1 MGRSLVIVESPAK
14 AKTINKYLGRDYTVK
29 ASIGHVMD
37 LPKKTI
43 GIRLPDGPK
52 KKKKGKGK
60 RKSKAEEKPQ
70 KPIFLDD
77 AKIFEPT
84 LEIIYGKGKVIN
96 DLRKSAATADAVYLA
111 GDPDREGEAISAH
124 LRAVLTKPSKYEE
137 AEPSGFGRFGKNGK
151 SGNGKDEKAD
161 AEAEGAKGKG
171 AKGKKG
177 KADKNKDKDEIEVP
191 AIDPKKIFRVTF
203 NEITPKAIR
212 AAFEKPRQ
220 VDTNL
225 ADAQQARR
233 VLDRIVGYKVSPLL
247 WDKVR
252 RGLSAGRVQTV
263 AVRLIVE
270 REQEIRAFVP
280 VEYWSIHAMLDS
292 GQPPIFEAKLH
303 KYKGEDIEVSNQEAA
318 DKIVAAVSKAQW
330 EVASVNQREKKRN
343 PPPPFTTSKL
353 QQAAYNRLRYTAKRT
368 MGIAQRLYEGVEM
381 GEEGS
386 VALITYMRTDS
397 VNVSNDALVQVR
409 DFIPERFGSSYLPEK
424 PNYYKSKK
432 DAQEAHEAVRP
443 TDVSRTPEDVRKY
456 LDDDLFKLYQLI
468 WQRFVASQ
476 MLPAVF
482 DQTTIDISAGDYTF
496 RATGSVQKFDG
507 YLRVYQTPT
516 AVADREDDEK
526 DDDGEGKNLP
536 RVEEG
541 QVLRLDTI
549 RPDQHFTEP
558 PPRYTEATLVKEL
571 EEKGIGRPSTY
582 ASIISTIVERE
593 YVRKDQGRFTPTMLG
608 ERVSA
613 LLVKSF
619 DDVFDVT
626 FTARLEEELDEIE
639 EGKLPWRDAVREF
652 WGKFV
657 VDLAKADD
665 EMISYK
671 AGIPTGKKCEKCGE
685 GELLERISRHGFFL
699 GCSRY
704 PDCDFIQDMAPEL
717 PADAE
722 SKTEYCENCG
732 KEMLMKRGRFGAFLA
747 CSGYPDCK
755 TTRRLV
761 EGTRIA
767 LQPDEPLEEK
777 CALCANHLIKKHGRF
792 GTFIGCSGYP
802 KCKYTRPI
810 TMGIK
815 CPKCSEGEFVKRGS
829 MGKGGRGRPRVFY
842 GCSRYPDC
850 DFTTPYMPMPE
861 PCPKCGAPFIVEK
874 KSKIGVVHTC
884 LKEGCDW
891 EQLAP
896 EPQPAA
902 VPVPVEEP
910 TPVGAK
916 L

>member
-37 LPKKTI
+37 LPKKDI
-43 GIRLPDGPK
+43 GIRLPGEDPSGRKKRKPK
-52 KKKKGKGK
+52 KGS
-60 RKSKAEEKPQ
+60 RKAQIVYTK
-70 KPIFLDD
+70 KPIELDD

-84 LEIIYGKGKVIN
+84 LQIISGKGKVIN
-96 DLRKSAATADAVYLA
+96 ELRRAASTADAVYLA

-124 LRAVLTKPSKYEE
+124 LAMMLSKPEKYVE
-137 AEPSGFGRFGKNGK
+137 AEASGRAKVKKEGEKEPEPAVDKNGK
-151 SGNGKDEKAD
+151 PKKKYKSKWAPEPLQMDIPATD
-161 AEAEGAKGKG
+161 A
-171 AKGKKG
+171 
-177 KADKNKDKDEIEVP
+177 
-191 AIDPKKIFRVTF
+191 KKIFRVTF

-212 AAFEKPRQ
+212 AAFDHPRQ
-220 VDTNL
+220 VDENL
-225 ADAQQARR
+225 VDAQQARR
-233 VLDRIVGYKVSPLL
+233 VLDRIVGYKISPLL

-263 AVRLIVE
+263 ALRLIVE
-270 REQEIRAFVP
+270 REQEIRAFIP
-280 VEYWSIHAMLDS
+280 VEYWSIHAMLDA
-292 GQPPIFEAKLH
+292 GQPPLFEAKLFKH
-303 KYKGEDIEVSNQEAA
+303 KGEDIAVGNQEAA
-318 DKIVAAVSKAQW
+318 DKIVAAVSKAKW
-330 EVASVNQREKKRN
+330 EVTNVTQREKKRN
-343 PPPPFTTSKL
+343 APPPFTTSKL

-368 MGIAQRLYEGVEM
+368 MGIAQRLYEGVEL

-397 VNVSNDALVQVR
+397 VHVSNDALQQVR
-409 DFIPERFGSSYLPEK
+409 ELIPDRFGASYLPEK
-424 PNYYKSKK
+424 PNFYKSKK

-476 MLPAVF
+476 MLPAIF
-482 DQTTIDISAGDYTF
+482 DQTTIDIGAADYTF
-496 RATGSVQKFDG
+496 RSSGSVQKFDG
-507 YLRVYQTPT
+507 YLRVYQTP
-516 AVADREDDEK
+516 AAIADREDDEK
-526 DDDGEGKNLP
+526 DDEGAGNALP
-536 RVEEG
+536 RVTEG
-541 QVLRLDTI
+541 QILRLDSI

-558 PPRYTEATLVKEL
+558 PPRYTEATLVKDL

-608 ERVSA
+608 ERVSV

-619 DDVFDVT
+619 DDIFDVT

-652 WGKFV
+652 WEKFV
-657 VDLAKADD
+657 VDLDKAGD

-671 AGIPTGKKCEKCGE
+671 AGIPTGKKCEKCGQ
-685 GELLERISRHGFFL
+685 GELLERISSFGFFL

-704 PDCDFIQDMAPEL
+704 PDCDFIEDMAPEL
-717 PADAE
+717 AAE
-722 SKTEYCENCG
+722 PGDENKVEYCENCG
-732 KEMLMKRGRFGAFLA
+732 KEMALKRGRFGAFLA
-747 CSGYPDCK
+747 CTGYPDCQ

-767 LQPDEPLEEK
+767 RQPDELLEEK
-777 CALCANHLIKKHGRF
+777 CTLCEKQLVKKHGRF
-792 GTFIGCSGYP
+792 GEFIGCTGYP

-815 CPKCSEGEFVKRGS
+815 CPKCHEGEFVKRGS
-829 MGKGGRGRPRVFY
+829 AGKGGRGRPRIFY

-850 DFTTPYMPMPE
+850 DFTTPFMPIPE

-874 KSKIGVVHTC
+874 KSKIGTVYTC

-891 EQLAP
+891 EKLAP
-896 EPQPAA
+896 EPSSAPAPQEE
-902 VPVPVEEP
+902 PVPA
-910 TPVGAK
+910 GAK
-916 L
+916 S

>member
-1 MGRSLVIVESPAK
+1 MARSLVIVESPAK

-37 LPKKTI
+37 LPKKDI
-43 GIRLPDGPK
+43 GIRLPGQDPSGRKKRKPK
-52 KKKKGKGK
+52 KGS
-60 RKSKAEEKPQ
+60 RKMEIVYTK
-70 KPIFLDD
+70 KPIELDD

-84 LEIIYGKGKVIN
+84 LQIIAGKGKVIN
-96 DLRKSAATADAVYLA
+96 ELRKAAATADAVYLA

-124 LRAVLTKPSKYEE
+124 LAMVLSKPEKYVE
-137 AEPSGFGRFGKNGK
+137 AEASGRPKSKKDGEKEPEPALDKNGK
-151 SGNGKDEKAD
+151 PKKKYKPKWAPEPLQMDIPATD
-161 AEAEGAKGKG
+161 A
-171 AKGKKG
+171 
-177 KADKNKDKDEIEVP
+177 
-191 AIDPKKIFRVTF
+191 KKIFRVTF

-212 AAFEKPRQ
+212 AAFEHPRQ
-220 VDTNL
+220 VDENL
-225 ADAQQARR
+225 VDAQQARR
-233 VLDRIVGYKVSPLL
+233 VLDRIVGYKISPLL

-263 AVRLIVE
+263 ALRLIVE
-270 REQEIRAFVP
+270 REQEIRAFIP
-280 VEYWSIHAMLDS
+280 VEYWSIHAMLDA
-292 GQPPIFEAKLH
+292 GEPPLFEAKLFKH
-303 KYKGEDIEVSNQEAA
+303 KGEDIAVGDQQAA
-318 DKIVAAVSKAQW
+318 DKIVKAVSKAKW
-330 EVASVNQREKKRN
+330 EVSNVTQREKRRN
-343 PPPPFTTSKL
+343 APPPFTTSKL

-368 MGIAQRLYEGVEM
+368 MGIAQRLYEGVEL

-397 VNVSNDALVQVR
+397 VHVSNDALQQVR
-409 DFIPERFGSSYLPEK
+409 ELIPDRFGASYLPEK

-476 MLPAVF
+476 MLPAIF
-482 DQTTIDISAGDYTF
+482 DQTAIDISAADYTF
-496 RATGSVQKFDG
+496 RSSGSVQKFDG
-507 YLRVYQTPT
+507 YLRVYQTP
-516 AVADREDDEK
+516 AAIADREDDEK
-526 DDDGEGKNLP
+526 ADEGEGNALP
-536 RVEEG
+536 RVTEG
-541 QVLRLDTI
+541 QLLRLDSI

-558 PPRYTEATLVKEL
+558 PPRYTEATLVKDL

-608 ERVSA
+608 ERVSV

-619 DDVFDVT
+619 DDIFDVT

-652 WGKFV
+652 WEKFV
-657 VDLAKADD
+657 VDLDKAGD

-671 AGIPTGKKCEKCGE
+671 AGIPTGKRCEKCGQ
-685 GELLERISRHGFFL
+685 GELLERISSFGFFL

-704 PDCDFIQDMAPEL
+704 PECDFIEDMAPEL
-717 PADAE
+717 ASEPGE
-722 SKTEYCENCG
+722 EGKVEYCENCG
-732 KEMLMKRGRFGAFLA
+732 KEMALKRGRFGAFLA
-747 CSGYPDCK
+747 CTGYPDCQ

-767 LQPDEPLEEK
+767 RQPDELLEEK
-777 CALCANHLIKKHGRF
+777 CTLCQNQLVKKHGRF
-792 GTFIGCSGYP
+792 GEFIGCTAYP

-815 CPKCSEGEFVKRGS
+815 CPKCNEGEFVRRGS
-829 MGKGGRGRPRVFY
+829 AGKGGRGRPRVFY

-850 DFTTPYMPMPE
+850 DFTTPHMPIAE

-874 KSKIGVVHTC
+874 RSKIGTVRTC
-884 LKEGCDW
+884 LKEGCDF
-891 EQLAP
+891 EVLAP
-896 EPQPAA
+896 EAQAPVTAEEA
-902 VPVPVEEP
+902 VPEP
-910 TPVGAK
+910 AK
-916 L
+916 V